1 MVRVRASR
9 LEPRYHGT
17 GSDENVVFIKML
29 FVGLGGL
36 GVTFSP
42 RDPRF
47 ECSNPA
53 DIDRFFSGRKNRE
66 HKSSGRD
73 LGLGVPS
80 LRFLAR

>member
-47 ECSNPA
+47 AGSYPA
-53 DIDRFFSGRKNRE
+53 EVDGFFLDVKILSTSPPG
-66 HKSSGRD
+66 GT
-73 LGLGVPS
+73 
-80 LRFLAR
+80 